1 MINDSDNG
9 KRMNTKTRTTEEA
22 SEPRPP
28 RPKAE
33 ASDAKRRENRDDND
47 DEHDWRNDDCKDDG
61 ETMTMKID
69 MTMVIDDD
77 CETTTVRVVI
87 ASRYP
92 RFSARQGT
100 RWSVGSVWML

>member
-1 MINDSDNG
+1 
-9 KRMNTKTRTTEEA
+9 MNTKTRTTEEA
-22 SEPRPP
+22 SDPRPASAL
-28 RPKAE
+28 AE
-33 ASDAKRRENRDDND
+33 ASGAKRRENRDDND

-92 RFSARQGT
+92 RFSARQGA
-100 RWSVGSVWML
+100 RWCVESFRML